1 MIRQPASE
9 NRWSARKKFQEHFPR
24 NFVRSLITIIFGHF
38 GRPAIE
44 PLELL
49 GRILRTWRSL
59 FYCNFVV
66 SPKKLQLIIL
76 SRPPSL
82 CFPNRRCIG
91 SNSIPQWSMVDQKD
105 GWSRYGFGSSRWWR
119 RRRVD
124 PTPVAHDSTT
134 PTRRHWKE
142 AILDPSSRHMQAEY
156 GYLSWILP
164 LQIGPAPRYTQSLLI
179 GTWDMRL
186 EPHICVCFMF
196 VYILN
201 IFTITRAN
209 FDAYCKC

>member
-1 MIRQPASE
+1 MLHCGMELEPINLRFGKQ
-9 NRWSARKKFQEHFPR
+9 RDGGRDK
-24 NFVRSLITIIFGHF
+24 IIN
-38 GRPAIE
+38 
-44 PLELL
+44 
-49 GRILRTWRSL
+49 
-59 FYCNFVV
+59 CNF
-66 SPKKLQLIIL
+66 L
-76 SRPPSL
+76 
-82 CFPNRRCIG
+82 RR
-91 SNSIPQWSMVDQKD
+91 
-105 GWSRYGFGSSRWWR
+105 WR

-124 PTPVAHDSTT
+124 PTPRAHDSTT

-142 AILDPSSRHMQAEY
+142 TILDPSSRHMQAEY